1 MAILQAREREKR
13 IRPGQISKHLWECV
27 VELMI
32 VGCRQDN
39 PGGASDSDAELS
51 GVRVEGGSETADA
64 QAPSATNSKYP
75 AAEELTL
82 IPASHSD
89 TQ

>member
-1 MAILQAREREKR
+1 
-13 IRPGQISKHLWECV
+13 
-27 VELMI
+27 MI
-32 VGCRQDN
+32 VGCRLDN
-39 PGGASDSDAELS
+39 PGGARESDAEWS

-64 QAPSATNSKYP
+64 RAPSTANSKYP
-75 AAEELTL
+75 AVEELTL